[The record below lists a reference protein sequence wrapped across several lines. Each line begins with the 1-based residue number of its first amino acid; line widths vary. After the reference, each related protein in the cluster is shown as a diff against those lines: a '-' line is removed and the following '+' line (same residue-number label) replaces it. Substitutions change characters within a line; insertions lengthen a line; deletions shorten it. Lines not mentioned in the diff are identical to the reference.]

1 MVRETYEIVKKY
13 IADNKIAP
21 SIKEIVD
28 RASYASKSSAIKS
41 LRELEEKGYIALFKT
56 ESGKVSARG
65 IVILK
70 DQWEE

>member
-28 RASYASKSSAIKS
+28 RASYTSKSSAIKS